1 MLYCEI
7 PIIKANSM
15 APVIQTWLD
24 ARAAAAVA
32 NRHARA
38 CEAAAEEAPLPANLR
53 PATAAD
59 LAKIDQVVWYP
70 DWDDRKWCVVDEIE
84 HYGDQFKAFSAH
96 DGNRYGLDGAF
107 VEV

>member
-1 MLYCEI
+1 MNPL
-7 PIIKANSM
+7 
-15 APVIQTWLD
+15 IQTWLD
-24 ARAAAAVA
+24 ARAAVAVA

-38 CEAAAEEAPLPANLR
+38 CEAAAEVVPLPANLR

-70 DWDDRKWCVVDEIE
+70 DWDERKWCVVLEPD
-84 HYGDQFKAFSAH
+84 HYGDQWKAFTAH
-96 DGNRYGLDGAF
+96 DGCRYGLDGAF